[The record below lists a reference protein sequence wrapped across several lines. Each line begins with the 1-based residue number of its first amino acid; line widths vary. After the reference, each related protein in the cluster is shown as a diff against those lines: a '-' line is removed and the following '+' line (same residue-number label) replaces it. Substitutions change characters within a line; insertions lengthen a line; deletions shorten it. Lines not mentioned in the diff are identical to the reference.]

1 MIRVFRAPARLLTGV
16 AAAALLALAF
26 LTGGRGD
33 AQILLP
39 ETVVA
44 DLGGAAV
51 TAPGLA
57 AALRAQRAAPDD
69 PALSVEAAAMLIDT
83 GRNTG
88 NARLVGAAL
97 AVLQPHVA
105 ARRPEAQFLA
115 AKARQYQHDF
125 PGALALLDA
134 VLAVRPDDVNALL
147 NRATV
152 HTVKGDLAIAQQDC
166 GRIAA
171 LRPDVG
177 FLCQATTLTMTAD
190 APRVAQT
197 LLEIL
202 QQPGRVDPALLPWA
216 RSLLAEI
223 ALLQGDTAQAIILFE
238 QVLAD
243 DPGAQRDQLML
254 ADLLLET
261 GQAARAL
268 TVLQAAP
275 ETDGVLIRRVLAWRA
290 TGQADGQDAQAAA
303 ETLAMRAQ
311 RSLDIG
317 LVAHAREE
325 GLYYLL
331 IAKNASAA
339 LERAQANWALQHEF
353 DDLRLLV
360 RAAVAAGDPT
370 AANAAL
376 DWMAQQRIV
385 IPALDISALAAAR
398 GQMVKP

>member
-1 MIRVFRAPARLLTGV
+1 
-16 AAAALLALAF
+16 
-26 LTGGRGD
+26 
-33 AQILLP
+33 
-39 ETVVA
+39 
-44 DLGGAAV
+44 
-51 TAPGLA
+51 
-57 AALRAQRAAPDD
+57 
-69 PALSVEAAAMLIDT
+69 
-83 GRNTG
+83 
-88 NARLVGAAL
+88 
-97 AVLQPHVA
+97 
-105 ARRPEAQFLA
+105 
-115 AKARQYQHDF
+115 
-125 PGALALLDA
+125 
-134 VLAVRPDDVNALL
+134 
-147 NRATV
+147 
-152 HTVKGDLAIAQQDC
+152 
-166 GRIAA
+166 
-171 LRPDVG
+171 
-177 FLCQATTLTMTAD
+177 
-190 APRVAQT
+190 
-197 LLEIL
+197 L